1 MISYPLLLFNISSKI
16 SFFKKILFINLKI
29 NTLNMIINTEVYP
42 TICDFHIRREKKEEE
57 EGKPTICYWSAR
69 FEIKNDNL
77 RKLLK
82 QINNFKICQNS
93 SIFSKVLIV
102 SKNIN
107 DFMKDLVDNDDDFH
121 DREKHKILNDMQTTL
136 MKICLEEFQKQNLI
150 SIIEVK
156 NLNIGFQ
163 WC

>member
-1 MISYPLLLFNISSKI
+1 
-16 SFFKKILFINLKI
+16 
-29 NTLNMIINTEVYP
+29 
-42 TICDFHIRREKKEEE
+42 
-57 EGKPTICYWSAR
+57 
-69 FEIKNDNL
+69 
-77 RKLLK
+77 
-82 QINNFKICQNS
+82 
-93 SIFSKVLIV
+93 
-102 SKNIN
+102 
-107 DFMKDLVDNDDDFH
+107 MKDLVDNDDDFH